1 MSYAYRTAFRNAHGT
16 SGYSPSAAVVT
27 AAGPNVRSA
36 YRYRAT
42 FALSAGQPVIV
53 TSAETGPEPTDAD
66 GDQLTGGEELAIGSN
81 PHAFSTDGDTLGD
94 GFERSS
100 GLTNGTRSMFRVAA
114 VNAAGTGTRSDS
126 SAAFVPATFGGFSEF
141 SAPTQMVTGTAV
153 PISGRLF
160 DQDGTAV
167 DAIRVYR
174 DADGNGVLDVAI
186 DQLLH
191 ADPTPGDG
199 FEWDTST
206 LASGVHRLFTA
217 AMKGG
222 SVVASTPLT
231 VTAAQWWAL
240 SIGPTTHGKAL
251 YTATGELSTGL
262 PQGVGKPV
270 YVAPGTDINDA
281 WIAAVN
287 EHVSGTIEVHHN
299 GKKLYEYAFGSAAF
313 RVGLL
318 GALATQ
324 VSNDPNAKNTFGI
337 TLPDD
342 TKLIVLEDLTAAK
355 NNDFDYDDQYWV
367 VTWSPLLVDLDVD
380 SNNDGKIDPD
390 NTAAGTDDPIEEQ
403 SPGCILFV
411 NSDDDD
417 RNGVADVVDVG
428 RVSGENDLVEIV
440 VAAAPAVSSGVGSL
454 IVTYDETLVRLYARP
469 DRSGGIVSGSSV
481 AGQSVLYAEGRTP
494 GTSLVTVAW
503 TVGGLRASDTV
514 RLTVPHY
521 PATIDVDIDSDN
533 NNDFLPPTRSEW
545 EDTLE
550 NHDYGIGKLIMLDNQ
565 RRPLTPIVMELPTGL
580 PVNSPAVGV
589 RVDWSATGP
598 AGQVR
603 LWNRFLADA
612 VRNPAAVTEG
622 GNQILP
628 GIVCKLSDLNYNP
641 QTGTIMIWAEGVR
654 ENEQLKTLAGVEAA
668 PRVDERIRGTLV
680 VNGDAAAFDEVKY
693 IVANE
698 DSFYYALHT
707 KQEVR
712 NALASRGVYTFVD
725 LPKFSLERKSPLDL
739 RGLGVPDDAN
749 LLLGEGSGIA
759 GFKAMV
765 YQDYITGEDQYVLAF
780 AGTDDTF
787 GQFLDWLLFGAEGDW
802 KNNFDQGLG
811 RGTPPQYEAA
821 MKTGD
826 GLSKSDGIHAGH
838 LIVTGHSL
846 GGGLATAAA
855 VVGGFRADTFNAAWL
870 RKETLLEPD
879 GLGGTRARY
888 PGSLVNFAGAV
899 GTINAH
905 YVDWDILTY
914 FQTQFRQLD
923 PTIASV
929 GLRHELDGPHDFN
942 LTVADPIPLAS
953 LYYMSE
959 LHKNS
964 SVLYGLLVTEDRL
977 GHITIDLLGYIA
989 YFS

>member
-1 MSYAYRTAFRNAHGT
+1 
-16 SGYSPSAAVVT
+16 
-27 AAGPNVRSA
+27 
-36 YRYRAT
+36 
-42 FALSAGQPVIV
+42 
-53 TSAETGPEPTDAD
+53 
-66 GDQLTGGEELAIGSN
+66 
-81 PHAFSTDGDTLGD
+81 
-94 GFERSS
+94 
-100 GLTNGTRSMFRVAA
+100 
-114 VNAAGTGTRSDS
+114 
-126 SAAFVPATFGGFSEF
+126 
-141 SAPTQMVTGTAV
+141 
-153 PISGRLF
+153 
-160 DQDGTAV
+160 
-167 DAIRVYR
+167 
-174 DADGNGVLDVAI
+174 
-186 DQLLH
+186 
-191 ADPTPGDG
+191 
-199 FEWDTST
+199 
-206 LASGVHRLFTA
+206 
-217 AMKGG
+217 MKGG

-707 KQEVR
+707 RQEVR
-712 NALASRGVYTFVD
+712 NALASRGVYSLPAIAVAD
-725 LPKFSLERKSPLDL
+725 MPKFSLQPKNAADL
-739 RGLGVPDDAN
+739 RVDPLVAPDLGPNPRVPGL
-749 LLLGEGSGIA
+749 
-759 GFKAMV
+759 KAMI
-765 YQDYITGEDQYVLAF
+765 YQDYITGDRQYVLAF
-780 AGTDDTF
+780 GGTDDNIWELEF
-787 GQFLDWLLFGAEGDW
+787 NDWR
-802 KNNFDQGLG
+802 NNIKQGLG
-811 RGTPPQYEAA
+811 WSAPQYTAA
-821 MKTGD
+821 MEIGRAVGRAVGQTR
-826 GLSKSDGIHAGH
+826 

-846 GGGLATAAA
+846 GGGLASAAA
-855 VVGGFRADTFNAAWL
+855 LVAGVRADTFNGAGL
-870 RKETLLEPD
+870 HEYTLYERDQNDEP
-879 GLGGTRARY
+879 LPNPGGGYVELYPGTAARY
-888 PGSLVNFAGAV
+888 AVAGNFITNRFVDYELLTFVQESIRRTAIGVQKEMDGPKDLDLALSVAAFAASVANRNPWGAAAV
-899 GTINAH
+899 GLHFLGT
-905 YVDWDILTY
+905 
-914 FQTQFRQLD
+914 
-923 PTIASV
+923 
-929 GLRHELDGPHDFN
+929 
-942 LTVADPIPLAS
+942 
-953 LYYMSE
+953 MKE
-959 LHKNS
+959 LHS
-964 SVLYGLLVTEDRL
+964 FPSIFYGLLVTEGSL
-977 GHITIDLLGYIA
+977 GSFQIDMLGYTQ
-989 YFS
+989 YF

>member
-100 GLTNGTRSMFRVAA
+100 GLTNGTRSMSRVAA

-668 PRVDERIRGTLV
+668 LRVDERIRGTLV

-765 YQDYITGEDQYVLAF
+765 YQDYITREDQYVLAF

-826 GLSKSDGIHAGH
+826 GLSKSDGIPAGH

-888 PGSLVNFAGAV
+888 PRSLVNFAGAV

>member
-299 GKKLYEYAFGSAAF
+299 GKKLYEYAFGSA
-313 RVGLL
+313 
-318 GALATQ
+318 
-324 VSNDPNAKNTFGI
+324 
-337 TLPDD
+337 
-342 TKLIVLEDLTAAK
+342 
-355 NNDFDYDDQYWV
+355 
-367 VTWSPLLVDLDVD
+367 
-380 SNNDGKIDPD
+380 
-390 NTAAGTDDPIEEQ
+390 
-403 SPGCILFV
+403 GCWGPWQHKSQMI
-411 NSDDDD
+411 
-417 RNGVADVVDVG
+417 
-428 RVSGENDLVEIV
+428 
-440 VAAAPAVSSGVGSL
+440 PM
-454 IVTYDETLVRLYARP
+454 
-469 DRSGGIVSGSSV
+469 
-481 AGQSVLYAEGRTP
+481 QK
-494 GTSLVTVAW
+494 
-503 TVGGLRASDTV
+503 
-514 RLTVPHY
+514 
-521 PATIDVDIDSDN
+521 
-533 NNDFLPPTRSEW
+533 TRSASP
-545 EDTLE
+545 
-550 NHDYGIGKLIMLDNQ
+550 YPM
-565 RRPLTPIVMELPTGL
+565 TP
-580 PVNSPAVGV
+580 S
-589 RVDWSATGP
+589 
-598 AGQVR
+598 
-603 LWNRFLADA
+603 
-612 VRNPAAVTEG
+612 
-622 GNQILP
+622 
-628 GIVCKLSDLNYNP
+628 
-641 QTGTIMIWAEGVR
+641 
-654 ENEQLKTLAGVEAA
+654 
-668 PRVDERIRGTLV
+668 
-680 VNGDAAAFDEVKY
+680 
-693 IVANE
+693 
-698 DSFYYALHT
+698 
-707 KQEVR
+707 
-712 NALASRGVYTFVD
+712 
-725 LPKFSLERKSPLDL
+725 
-739 RGLGVPDDAN
+739 
-749 LLLGEGSGIA
+749 
-759 GFKAMV
+759 
-765 YQDYITGEDQYVLAF
+765 
-780 AGTDDTF
+780 
-787 GQFLDWLLFGAEGDW
+787 
-802 KNNFDQGLG
+802 
-811 RGTPPQYEAA
+811 
-821 MKTGD
+821 
-826 GLSKSDGIHAGH
+826 
-838 LIVTGHSL
+838 
-846 GGGLATAAA
+846 
-855 VVGGFRADTFNAAWL
+855 
-870 RKETLLEPD
+870 
-879 GLGGTRARY
+879 
-888 PGSLVNFAGAV
+888 
-899 GTINAH
+899 
-905 YVDWDILTY
+905 
-914 FQTQFRQLD
+914 
-923 PTIASV
+923 
-929 GLRHELDGPHDFN
+929 
-942 LTVADPIPLAS
+942 
-953 LYYMSE
+953 
-959 LHKNS
+959 
-964 SVLYGLLVTEDRL
+964 
-977 GHITIDLLGYIA
+977 
-989 YFS
+989 